1 MKISVFKS
9 LFSTKETPY
18 SLSIPEVVER
28 IRRGT
33 NDLIKKI
40 EIIRTMTKGQPE
52 YDQAK
57 KELYAIMFNGTFTE
71 RNANGLVEHSGLCI
85 LDFDGYPT
93 DEIMESERQ
102 RLINDHYVMIVF
114 MSPGGKGWK
123 AVIRIPKSTAS
134 EHKRRFIA
142 YADYFKSD
150 YFDRKNQDVSRVCF
164 ESYDPHIYYNEF
176 CQVFEGISEDKG
188 FQYIERPP
196 VCILNDE
203 AKIIEL
209 IEKFDFKNSF
219 IEGSRNQFIF
229 EIACCLCDYGIS
241 QDIAEHHL
249 YSNYVGGSSFS
260 HQEMLNTIKS
270 AYRKS
275 SFNSKYF
282 EDRSTIDRVKLKL
295 KNGVNEDEIK
305 RQHNIS
311 DEILNDIKDNA
322 TNADDVFWTIIQKKD
337 SEVVVIEPLKYSQFL
352 VKNGF
357 NKFYP
362 ENAEKPTF
370 VRVIENKVKLSSV
383 DQIKDFVL
391 NYLIDKGHINV
402 WNFCSKSTYLFSEN
416 HLNMIDS
423 IYLKM
428 LQDIEDT
435 SFIPYRNGVVKIKR
449 DSTELL
455 SYIDVDGYIW
465 ENQII
470 DRDFNLVVDFHN
482 DFRDLVHKV
491 SNNDQKRIASLEST
505 LGYLVHSFKD
515 KTNQKAIIFN
525 DQEIDE
531 NPNGGSGKSLML
543 TAVGYLRKT
552 VKIDGKSFNPSK
564 SEFLYQRVNLDTQ
577 ILAFDDV
584 KKNFDFEQLFMIV
597 SEGITVNRK
606 NKDEVFIPFNRSPKI
621 VITTNYVIS
630 GAGGSHDRRR
640 HEIEFYQYFNAN
652 NSPLKEYGKLLFD
665 QWSKDDWS
673 RFDNYMIK
681 NLQLFL
687 RNGLTKTIS
696 INADSKRFIQAT
708 SQDFFDFSQDNQFTT
723 ELSYYNNELFNQFQ
737 NEYNGYKDMNPQRF
751 ARWIGEYGKFKGW
764 ELEKGKNHKGRYVIF
779 KSK

>member
-9 LFSTKETPY
+9 LFNTKETAY
-18 SLSIPEVVER
+18 SLTIPEVVAR
-28 IRRGT
+28 IQHGT
-33 NDLIKKI
+33 PDLINKI
-40 EIIRTMTKGQPE
+40 EIIRTLSKGQPQ

-57 KELYAIMFNGTFTE
+57 KELYAIMFNGTFSE
-71 RNANGLVEHSGLCI
+71 RNANGLIEHSGLCI
-85 LDFDGYPT
+85 LDFDGYPSE
-93 DEIMESERQ
+93 EIMQAERQ
-102 RLINDHYVMIVF
+102 RLIDDPYVMIVF

-123 AVIRIPKSTAS
+123 AVIRIPKSNAS
-134 EHKRRFIA
+134 EHKRRFLA

-164 ESYDPHIYYNEF
+164 ESYDPDIYYNEF
-176 CQVFEGISEDKG
+176 CQVFEALSEDKG
-188 FQYIERPP
+188 FEYIERAP
-196 VCILNDE
+196 VCILQDE
-203 AKIIEL
+203 SKKIQL
-209 IEKFDFKNSF
+209 IEKFDFKNKF
-219 IEGSRNQFIF
+219 AEGSRNQFIF
-229 EIACCLCDYGIS
+229 EVACCFCDYGIS
-241 QDIAEHHL
+241 QDVAEHHIHSK
-249 YSNYVGGSSFS
+249 YIAGSSFS
-260 HQEMLNTIKS
+260 HAEMLSAIKS

-275 SFNSKYF
+275 QFNSKYF
-282 EDRSTIDRVKLKL
+282 EDRSTIERVKLKL

-305 RQHNIS
+305 KQHNIS
-311 DEILNDIKDNA
+311 SDILNDIKDNA
-322 TNADDVFWTIIQKKD
+322 TNSDDVFWTIVKKKD
-337 SEVVVIEPLKYSQFL
+337 TEVVIIEPLKYSQFL

-370 VRVIENKVKLSSV
+370 VRVIENKVKLSSA

-391 NYLIDKGHINV
+391 TYLIEKGHINV

-428 LQDIEDT
+428 LADTED
-435 SFIPYRNGVVKIKR
+435 SSYIPFKNGVIKVTK
-449 DSTELL
+449 DSTQLL

-470 DRDFNLVVDFHN
+470 DRDFNLVIDFHN

-491 SNNDQKRIASLEST
+491 SNGDHKRIASLEST
-505 LGYLVHSFKD
+505 LGYLMHSFKD

-525 DQEIDE
+525 DQEIDD

-543 TAVGYLRKT
+543 TALGYLRKT

-564 SEFLYQRVNLDTQ
+564 SDFVYQRVNLDTQ

-606 NKDEVFIPFNRSPKI
+606 NKDEIFIPFNRSPKI

-640 HEIEFYQYFNAN
+640 HEIEFFQYFNAT

-665 QWSKDDWS
+665 QWSREEWLK
-673 RFDNYMIK
+673 FDNYMIK

-696 INADSKRFIQAT
+696 INAEAKRFIQAT
-708 SQDFFDFSQDNQFTT
+708 SKDFFDFISDNPMLLDVYYFNT
-723 ELSYYNNELFNQFQ
+723 ELLNQFQ
-737 NEYNGYKDMNPQRF
+737 NEYNGYKEMNPQRF
-751 ARWIGEYGKFKGW
+751 SKWIAEYGKYKDW
-764 ELEKGKNHKGRYVIF
+764 NMEKGRNSKGRYITF
-779 KSK
+779 KNK

>member
-40 EIIRTMTKGQPE
+40 EIIRTMSKGQSE
-52 YDQAK
+52 YDQTK

-71 RNANGLVEHSGLCI
+71 RNATGLVEHSGLCI

-102 RLINDHYVMIVF
+102 RLINDPYVMIVF
-114 MSPGGKGWK
+114 MSPGGRGWK

-219 IEGSRNQFIF
+219 VEGSRNQFIF

-249 YSNYVGGSSFS
+249 YSKYVAGSSFS

-282 EDRSTIDRVKLKL
+282 EDRSTINRVKLKL

-564 SEFLYQRVNLDTQ
+564 SEFLYQRVNFDTQ

-764 ELEKGKNHKGRYVIF
+764 DIEKGKNHKGRFVIF

>member
-40 EIIRTMTKGQPE
+40 EIIRTMSKGQPE

-57 KELYAIMFNGTFTE
+57 NKLYAIMFNGTFTE

-93 DEIMESERQ
+93 DKIMEAERQ
-102 RLINDHYVMIVF
+102 RLINDPYVMIVF

-164 ESYDPHIYYNEF
+164 ESYDPNIYYNEF

-209 IEKFDFKNSF
+209 IEKFDFKNQF
-219 IEGSRNQFIF
+219 VEGSRNQFIF

-249 YSNYVGGSSFS
+249 YSSYITGSSFS

-282 EDRSTIDRVKLKL
+282 EDRSTINRVKLKL

-305 RQHNIS
+305 KQHNIS

-322 TNADDVFWTIIQKKD
+322 TNADDIFWTVIQKKD

-470 DRDFNLVVDFHN
+470 DRDFNLVVDFDN

-491 SNNDQKRIASLEST
+491 SNNDQNRIASLEST

-687 RNGLTKTIS
+687 RNGLTKSIS

-751 ARWIGEYGKFKGW
+751 ARWIAEYAKYKEW
-764 ELEKGKNHKGRYVIF
+764 ELEKGKNHKGRFVIF
-779 KSK
+779 KNR

>member
-18 SLSIPEVVER
+18 SLTIPEVVER

-40 EIIRTMTKGQPE
+40 EIIRTMSKGQPE

-93 DEIMESERQ
+93 DEIMELERQ
-102 RLINDHYVMIVF
+102 RLINDPYVMIVF

-164 ESYDPHIYYNEF
+164 ESYDPNIYYNEF

-203 AKIIEL
+203 TKIIEL
-209 IEKFDFKNSF
+209 IEKFDFKNQF
-219 IEGSRNQFIF
+219 VEGSRNQFIF

-249 YSNYVGGSSFS
+249 YSKYVVGSSFS

-391 NYLIDKGHINV
+391 NYLIEKGHINV

-435 SFIPYRNGVVKIKR
+435 SFIPYRNGVVKIKK

-723 ELSYYNNELFNQFQ
+723 EIYYYNNELFNQFQ

-751 ARWIGEYGKFKGW
+751 ARWIAEYGKFKGW
-764 ELEKGKNHKGRYVIF
+764 DLEKGKNHKGRFVIF

>member
-102 RLINDHYVMIVF
+102 RLINDPYVMIVF

-219 IEGSRNQFIF
+219 VEGSRNQFIF

-241 QDIAEHHL
+241 QDIAEHHV
-249 YSNYVGGSSFS
+249 YSKYVTGSSFS

-764 ELEKGKNHKGRYVIF
+764 DIEKGKNHKGRFVIF

>member
-102 RLINDHYVMIVF
+102 RLINDPYVMIVF

-219 IEGSRNQFIF
+219 VEGGRNQFIF

-249 YSNYVGGSSFS
+249 YSKYVAGSSFS

-665 QWSKDDWS
+665 QWYKDDWS

-751 ARWIGEYGKFKGW
+751 ARWIAEYAKYKEW
-764 ELEKGKNHKGRYVIF
+764 ELEKGKNHKGRFVIF
-779 KSK
+779 KNR

>member
-102 RLINDHYVMIVF
+102 RLINDPYIMIVF

-209 IEKFDFKNSF
+209 IEKFIFKNQF
-219 IEGSRNQFIF
+219 VEGSRNQFIF

-249 YSNYVGGSSFS
+249 YSNYVGGTSFS

>member
-1 MKISVFKS
+1 
-9 LFSTKETPY
+9 
-18 SLSIPEVVER
+18 
-28 IRRGT
+28 
-33 NDLIKKI
+33 
-40 EIIRTMTKGQPE
+40 
-52 YDQAK
+52 
-57 KELYAIMFNGTFTE
+57 
-71 RNANGLVEHSGLCI
+71 
-85 LDFDGYPT
+85 
-93 DEIMESERQ
+93 
-102 RLINDHYVMIVF
+102 
-114 MSPGGKGWK
+114 
-123 AVIRIPKSTAS
+123 
-134 EHKRRFIA
+134 
-142 YADYFKSD
+142 
-150 YFDRKNQDVSRVCF
+150 
-164 ESYDPHIYYNEF
+164 
-176 CQVFEGISEDKG
+176 
-188 FQYIERPP
+188 
-196 VCILNDE
+196 
-203 AKIIEL
+203 
-209 IEKFDFKNSF
+209 
-219 IEGSRNQFIF
+219 
-229 EIACCLCDYGIS
+229 
-241 QDIAEHHL
+241 
-249 YSNYVGGSSFS
+249 
-260 HQEMLNTIKS
+260 
-270 AYRKS
+270 
-275 SFNSKYF
+275 
-282 EDRSTIDRVKLKL
+282 
-295 KNGVNEDEIK
+295 
-305 RQHNIS
+305 
-311 DEILNDIKDNA
+311 
-322 TNADDVFWTIIQKKD
+322 
-337 SEVVVIEPLKYSQFL
+337 
-352 VKNGF
+352 
-357 NKFYP
+357 
-362 ENAEKPTF
+362 
-370 VRVIENKVKLSSV
+370 
-383 DQIKDFVL
+383 
-391 NYLIDKGHINV
+391 
-402 WNFCSKSTYLFSEN
+402 
-416 HLNMIDS
+416 MIDS

-470 DRDFNLVVDFHN
+470 DRDFNLVVDFDN

-491 SNNDQKRIASLEST
+491 SNNDKNRIASLEST

-687 RNGLTKTIS
+687 RNGLTKSIS

-751 ARWIGEYGKFKGW
+751 ARWIAEYAKYKEW
-764 ELEKGKNHKGRYVIF
+764 ELEKGKNHKGRFVIF
-779 KSK
+779 KKR

>member
-40 EIIRTMTKGQPE
+40 EIIRTMSKGQTE

-57 KELYAIMFNGTFTE
+57 NKLYAIMFNGTFTE

-85 LDFDGYPT
+85 LDFDDYPT
-93 DEIMESERQ
+93 DKIMEAERQ
-102 RLINDHYVMIVF
+102 RLINDPYVMIVF

-164 ESYDPHIYYNEF
+164 ESYDPNIYYNEF

-209 IEKFDFKNSF
+209 IEKFDFKNHF
-219 IEGSRNQFIF
+219 VEGSRNQFIF

-249 YSNYVGGSSFS
+249 YSNYVTGSSFS

-282 EDRSTIDRVKLKL
+282 EDRSTINRVKLKL

-305 RQHNIS
+305 KQHNIS

-322 TNADDVFWTIIQKKD
+322 TNADDVFWTVIQKKD

-470 DRDFNLVVDFHN
+470 DRDFNLVVDFDN

-491 SNNDQKRIASLEST
+491 SNNDQNRIASLEST

-687 RNGLTKTIS
+687 RNGLTKSIS

-751 ARWIGEYGKFKGW
+751 ARWIAEYAKYKEW
-764 ELEKGKNHKGRYVIF
+764 ELEKGKNHKGRFVIF
-779 KSK
+779 KNR

>member
-102 RLINDHYVMIVF
+102 RLINDPYVMIVF

-229 EIACCLCDYGIS
+229 EIACCLCDYGIC

-249 YSNYVGGSSFS
+249 YSNYVAGSSFS

-275 SFNSKYF
+275 QFNSKYF

-764 ELEKGKNHKGRYVIF
+764 ELEKGKNHKGRFVIF

>member
-102 RLINDHYVMIVF
+102 RLINDPYVMIVF

-764 ELEKGKNHKGRYVIF
+764 ELEKGKNHKGRFVIF

>member
-40 EIIRTMTKGQPE
+40 EIIRTMSKGQPE

-57 KELYAIMFNGTFTE
+57 KEIYAIMFNGTFTE

-102 RLINDHYVMIVF
+102 RLINDPYVMIVF

-241 QDIAEHHL
+241 QDSAEHHL

-764 ELEKGKNHKGRYVIF
+764 ELEKGKNHKGRFVIF